1 MPFDIHLAGDA
12 SVDTFRI
19 VPARFARA
27 VRGFSQIAAPDVD
40 DHGFTPASPF
50 GQAHGPAVGVLR
62 NRTIRVR
69 VVRDRLE
76 TTAPIFATSDDPSIA
91 SIEFPPDGQALNPAD
106 IPASGTDPARAGDCV
121 FIRGDSA
128 ASNTAETK
136 VKIRHG
142 SNTGPVLA
150 ELAVLVYPILLIRV
164 QAHEV
169 VIRGTGPAGFSLAN
183 VQRLFD
189 RVNDIYAQAGIQF
202 RVNGTL
208 LTENLVNAGGTPF
221 ATAGF
226 VTLTAT
232 RDDQNMELQTVLN
245 TRPVA
250 NSLNAYFVPGY
261 RDIARVPPEINGT
274 LGIAFSR
281 NAANASPPNAGT
293 GFPGCEAGITV
304 LLSGNTNTVAHT
316 AAHEIGHSLTL
327 EHYNNKN
334 PPGPGDSHIWGTRCL
349 MHNFVSVGGFDIGY
363 GATTVGTGVSAGQL
377 LMIKKR
383 AKIFQSDQ
391 VNVMRRAFLNN
402 QHRPLR
408 GT

>member
-1 MPFDIHLAGDA
+1 MPFDIHLAGDPA
-12 SVDTFRI
+12 VDTFRI

-27 VRGFSQIAAPDVD
+27 VRGFAQIVAPDVD

-50 GQAHGPAVGVLR
+50 GQAHGAAVGVLR
-62 NRTIRVR
+62 NHTIRVR

-76 TTAPIFATSDDPSIA
+76 GTAPLFATSDDPSIA
-91 SIEFPPDGQALNPAD
+91 SIEFPPDNQALDPND
-106 IPASGTDPARAGDCV
+106 TPASGSDPERAGDCV
-121 FIRGDSA
+121 FIHGASTASA
-128 ASNTAETK
+128 TAETK

-142 SNTGPVLA
+142 SNTGPVVA
-150 ELAVLVYPILLIRV
+150 ELAVLVYPVLLIRV

-169 VIRGTGPAGFSLAN
+169 IIRGTGPTGFALAT
-183 VQRLFD
+183 VRTLFD

-202 RVNGTL
+202 RVNGAV
-208 LTENLVNAGGTPF
+208 LTENLANAGGVPF
-221 ATAGF
+221 ATPGF

-232 RDDQNMELQTVLN
+232 SDDRNMELQTVLN

-261 RDIARVPPEINGT
+261 RDIAQAPPLINST

-281 NAANASPPNAGT
+281 NSANAAPPNVGT

-304 LLSGNTNTVAHT
+304 FLSGNTNTVAHT
-316 AAHEIGHSLTL
+316 SAHEIGHALTL

-349 MHNFVSVGGFDIGY
+349 MHNFVSVSGFDIGY
-363 GATTVGTGVSAGQL
+363 GATAVGTGVSAGQL

-383 AKIFQSDQ
+383 ARIFQSDQ

-402 QHRPLR
+402 QYRPLR

>member
-1 MPFDIHLAGDA
+1 MPFDILLAGDA
-12 SVDTFRI
+12 AADTFRI

-27 VRGFSQIAAPDVD
+27 IRGFSQIAAPDVD
-40 DHGFTPASPF
+40 DHGYTPASPF
-50 GQAHGPAVGVLR
+50 GLAHGVAVGVLR
-62 NRTIRVR
+62 NRTIRVK

-76 TTAPIFATSDDPSIA
+76 DSVPLFATSDDPSVA
-91 SIEFPPDGQALNPAD
+91 SIEFPPDGQALDPND
-106 IPASGTDPARAGDCV
+106 TPASGSDPGRAGDCV
-121 FIRGDSA
+121 FIHGDST
-128 ASNTAETK
+128 ASSTAETK

-142 SNTGPVLA
+142 SKTGPVVA
-150 ELAVLVYPILLIRV
+150 ELAALVFPALLIRV

-169 VIRGTGPAGFSLAN
+169 IIRGTGPAGFSLAT
-183 VQRLFD
+183 VQTLFD

-202 RVNGTL
+202 RVNGTV
-208 LTENLVNAGGTPF
+208 LTENLVNAGGAPF
-221 ATAGF
+221 ATPGF

-232 RDDQNMELQTVLN
+232 SDDRNIELQTVLN
-245 TRPVA
+245 TRPAA

-261 RDIARVPPEINGT
+261 RDIAQAPPLINST

-281 NAANASPPNAGT
+281 NGANAAPPNPGT
-293 GFPGCEAGITV
+293 GFHGCEAGITV
-304 LLSGNTNTVAHT
+304 LLSGNINTVAHT
-316 AAHEIGHSLTL
+316 AAHEIGHALTL

-334 PPGPGDSHIWGTRCL
+334 PPGAGDSHIWGTRCL
-349 MHNFVSVGGFDIGY
+349 MHNFVSVRGFDIGY
-363 GATTVGTGVSAGQL
+363 GATTVGTNISAGQL

-383 AKIFQSDQ
+383 NKIFQSDQ